1 VNEIRVLLIE
11 DNPFLRNGIESL
23 LNQQHDINVIKAAA
37 DFEHV
42 ESLLS
47 VCNKGVVLLDVSLQ
61 DQDSLRITE
70 KLHRAALGPVIIVMD
85 LFPTKEEID
94 DFAKAGAAGFINK
107 DSTLE
112 ELLETIRAVAGGT
125 QVLPGQLPGSLFS
138 HIVEH
143 AVQKGSMGLNE
154 TAVKLTERER
164 SIIELVGEGISTGD
178 IARSLKI
185 SPDAVRRHTDSI
197 MHKLA
202 LRKILLNETS

>member
-1 VNEIRVLLIE
+1 MNEIRVLLIE

-85 LFPTKEEID
+85 LFPTKEEEIYESIELEYLD
-94 DFAKAGAAGFINK
+94 D
-107 DSTLE
+107 E
-112 ELLETIRAVAGGT
+112 
-125 QVLPGQLPGSLFS
+125 
-138 HIVEH
+138 
-143 AVQKGSMGLNE
+143 
-154 TAVKLTERER
+154 
-164 SIIELVGEGISTGD
+164 IIEEGQIF
-178 IARSLKI
+178 
-185 SPDAVRRHTDSI
+185 P
-197 MHKLA
+197 
-202 LRKILLNETS
+202 